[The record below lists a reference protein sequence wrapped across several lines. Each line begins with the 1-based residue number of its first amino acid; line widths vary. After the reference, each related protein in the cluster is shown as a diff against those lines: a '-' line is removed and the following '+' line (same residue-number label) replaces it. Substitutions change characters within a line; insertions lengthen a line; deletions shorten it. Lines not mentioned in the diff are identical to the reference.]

1 MNPRIPEPFL
11 TAVLT
16 ALLFVI
22 FPQRA
27 FAFQAEI
34 SPKTISPGDVF
45 LIKVTDAK
53 PSLIPSASLAKNV
66 FFFADSGNGCFITI
80 GAVDI
85 KTKPGT
91 YIIKIK
97 SGQKQK
103 KLKVS
108 VKKTRFPKLELTLP
122 ADKVFLSPDDLDLVK
137 NENKRLR
144 AIFQTVSERRW
155 RGAFIMP
162 LENDNSTVYG
172 TKRIMNKKFV
182 SVHKGLD
189 IKGKE
194 GEEIKASNDG
204 RVVLAEGLFFGGNTL
219 ILDHGQGLY
228 TIYMHLSGFKAKPDE
243 IVSKGEVVGFVGSS
257 GRSSGYHLHFGV
269 KVMDIN
275 VNPVS
280 LIKLGL

>member
-1 MNPRIPEPFL
+1 MNPRIPESFL
-11 TAVLT
+11 TAVLAT
-16 ALLFVI
+16 LLFVV
-22 FPQRA
+22 FSQNA
-27 FAFQAEI
+27 FAFRAEI
-34 SPKTISPGDVF
+34 SPKTISPGDAF
-45 LIKVTDAK
+45 LIKVTDVK
-53 PSLIPSASLAKNV
+53 PSLMPSTSLAKKV
-66 FFFADSGNGCFITI
+66 FSFTDSGEGCFITI

-85 KTKPGT
+85 KIKPGT
-91 YIIKIK
+91 YTLKIK
-97 SGQKQK
+97 AGKKQR

-108 VKKTRFPKLELTLP
+108 VRKTRFPKLKLTLP

-137 NENKRLR
+137 NENKRLQS
-144 AIFQTVSERRW
+144 IFQTVSEKKW
-155 RGAFIMP
+155 NGPFIIP

-172 TKRIMNKKFV
+172 TKRIMNRKFV
-182 SVHKGLD
+182 SIHKGLD

-204 RVVLAEGLFFGGNTL
+204 RVILAEGLFYGGNTL

-228 TIYMHLSGFKAKPDE
+228 TIYMHLSGFKVKPDD

-257 GRSSGYHLHFGV
+257 GRSTGPHLHFGV

>member
-1 MNPRIPEPFL
+1 MNPRIPETFL

-22 FPQRA
+22 FPQHA
-27 FAFQAEI
+27 FAFHAQI
-34 SPKTISPGDVF
+34 SPKTISPGDAF

-53 PSLIPSASLAKNV
+53 PSLMPSASLAGKV
-66 FFFADSGNGCFITI
+66 FSFGDSGDGCFIAI

-91 YIIKIK
+91 YTLKIK
-97 SGQKQK
+97 AGQKQRE
-103 KLKVS
+103 LKVS
-108 VKKTRFPKLELTLP
+108 VKKTKFPKLKLTLP
-122 ADKVFLSPDDLDLVK
+122 ADKVFLSPDDLELVK
-137 NENKRLR
+137 NENRRLQS
-144 AIFQTVSERRW
+144 IFQTVSEKRW
-155 RGAFIMP
+155 NGSFMIP
-162 LENDNSTVYG
+162 LENDKSTVYG
-172 TKRIMNKKFV
+172 TKRIMNRKFV
-182 SVHKGLD
+182 SIHKGLD

-204 RVVLAEGLFFGGNTL
+204 RVVLAEGLFYGGNTL

-228 TIYMHLSGFKAKPDE
+228 TIYMHLSGFKVKPDE
-243 IVSKGEVVGFVGSS
+243 IVSKGGVVGFVGSS
-257 GRSSGYHLHFGV
+257 GRSSGPHLHFGV
-269 KVMDIN
+269 KVTDIN

>member
-11 TAVLT
+11 TSVLL

-22 FPQRA
+22 FPQHA
-27 FAFQAEI
+27 SALHAEI
-34 SPKTISPGDVF
+34 SPKKISPGDAF
-45 LIKVTDAK
+45 LIKVINAK
-53 PSLIPSASLAKNV
+53 PSLMPSASLAGKI
-66 FFFADSGNGCFITI
+66 FTFADSGDGSFIAI

-91 YIIKIK
+91 YILKIK
-97 SGQKQK
+97 AGQKQR
-103 KLKVS
+103 KLKIY
-108 VKKTRFPKLELTLP
+108 VKKTKFPTLKLTLP
-122 ADKVFLSPDDLDLVK
+122 DDKVFLSPDDLDLVK
-137 NENKRLR
+137 NENKRLQS
-144 AIFQTVSERRW
+144 IFQTVSEKQW
-155 RGAFIMP
+155 KGPFMIP
-162 LENDNSTVYG
+162 LENDKSTVYG
-172 TKRIMNKKFV
+172 TKRIMNRKFA
-182 SVHKGLD
+182 SIHKGLD

-204 RVVLAEGLFFGGNTL
+204 RVVLAEGLFYGGNTL

-228 TIYMHLSGFKAKPDE
+228 TFYMHLSGFKAKPDD

-257 GRSSGYHLHFGV
+257 GRSSGPHLHFGV